1 MVGLTI
7 SQARA
12 GFFDRPAVI
21 RAVGKAKAAVLSKF
35 GAYVRRSARTLI
47 RPAGKKGAVSRPGE
61 PPRAHVGHLRNR
73 ISFAWD
79 LRSQSE
85 VIGPEKFNQNFV
97 EGYGKP
103 VKGVVPQILEQGG
116 QISIIELRYPGG
128 PWYRASLRRARSG
141 RVAQYR
147 QDKRRRVATIA
158 PRPYMG
164 PALQANVHL
173 LPPMWA
179 NSLRPAG

>member
-7 SQARA
+7 SQARN

-85 VIGPEKFNQNFV
+85 VIGPEKFNDIRTGRHQENELWYLSRKPLSRPVRFGQKLSEGAAVSKKNLRLSFSETSAQN
-97 EGYGKP
+97 P
-103 VKGVVPQILEQGG
+103 DLPKGASRLFIADVDLAGG
-116 QISIIELRYPGG
+116 APK
-128 PWYRASLRRARSG
+128 AR
-141 RVAQYR
+141 Q
-147 QDKRRRVATIA
+147 
-158 PRPYMG
+158 
-164 PALQANVHL
+164 
-173 LPPMWA
+173 
-179 NSLRPAG
+179 